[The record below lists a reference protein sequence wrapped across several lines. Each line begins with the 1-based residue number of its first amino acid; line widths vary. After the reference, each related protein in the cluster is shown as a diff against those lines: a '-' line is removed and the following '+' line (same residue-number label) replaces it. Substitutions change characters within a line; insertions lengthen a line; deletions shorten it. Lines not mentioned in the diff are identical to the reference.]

1 VAGGTAELD
10 PAKAG
15 LLNVCQRP
23 DRSARQRASC
33 GSLAG
38 RTGSQTAQTNDP
50 PSECQKGFHDPL
62 NARPSLMD
70 QVQSEST
77 RRLLETNRRQRLG
90 HSPRQILKDPLRLIL
105 VVLAIG
111 TFAANALWWWVNRH
125 GGAHDID
132 EAGYLTMS
140 INDYQAWHSGGLS
153 GLVHTIDNQPN
164 APLVPFASFLIYLI
178 AGRPSIFGAFF
189 VQFAALSAV
198 MLLSYALA
206 SRLAGRLAGLL
217 AAIAAGSTPIL
228 LDYAHEY
235 SFALPAAACF
245 TTAVWA
251 ATRSHQMTSLRWA
264 TLWGAALATTLLS
277 RTMTVAFIPGF
288 ALLSLVHVAVSGNKR
303 RSVVGVLCGTAAGVV
318 VAGPWYVAQGANIW
332 QYLTSYGYGAQSL
345 SAGSNSGTLS
355 GGAWVTFF
363 QENIN
368 RYIGLPLTLVL
379 VFGALALAA
388 KWVAAFRGDQRFAW
402 VRLLSSSWFYL
413 AVLVAEG
420 LLALE
425 SSRNTGTGFLA
436 PLVPSMFVLAVS
448 AVFTIAAP
456 RLAGIAVTAI
466 GILCL
471 SLPSYIAKM
480 ALSGPAHQPVTLLMP
495 GLGQV
500 VVIDGRDFYDTYV
513 ADGGEGDVS
522 DPSGR
527 KWAVANNR
535 LANVVDS
542 FVARHRGS
550 GSVAFAFDQG
560 LLNTN
565 TFLLAEMSLH
575 GTSPAVGQL
584 SPSTPE
590 SSESYSAEITSFFGS
605 GPGLLLVLSSPVALI
620 PPVLNQTLVEQAARQ
635 LGFLPS
641 TTIPLPD
648 HSTLGMLTR

>member
-1 VAGGTAELD
+1 
-10 PAKAG
+10 
-15 LLNVCQRP
+15 
-23 DRSARQRASC
+23 
-33 GSLAG
+33 
-38 RTGSQTAQTNDP
+38 
-50 PSECQKGFHDPL
+50 
-62 NARPSLMD
+62 
-70 QVQSEST
+70 
-77 RRLLETNRRQRLG
+77 
-90 HSPRQILKDPLRLIL
+90 
-105 VVLAIG
+105 
-111 TFAANALWWWVNRH
+111 
-125 GGAHDID
+125 
-132 EAGYLTMS
+132 
-140 INDYQAWHSGGLS
+140 
-153 GLVHTIDNQPN
+153 
-164 APLVPFASFLIYLI
+164 
-178 AGRPSIFGAFF
+178 
-189 VQFAALSAV
+189 
-198 MLLSYALA
+198 
-206 SRLAGRLAGLL
+206 
-217 AAIAAGSTPIL
+217 
-228 LDYAHEY
+228 
-235 SFALPAAACF
+235 
-245 TTAVWA
+245 
-251 ATRSHQMTSLRWA
+251 
-264 TLWGAALATTLLS
+264 
-277 RTMTVAFIPGF
+277 MTVAFIPGF